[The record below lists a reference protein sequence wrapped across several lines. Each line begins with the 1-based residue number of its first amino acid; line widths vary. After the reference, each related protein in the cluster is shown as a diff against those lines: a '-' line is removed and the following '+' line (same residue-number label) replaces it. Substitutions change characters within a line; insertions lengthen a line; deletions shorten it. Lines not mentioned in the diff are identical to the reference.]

1 MIYTGRIYRIENIE
15 NGNFYIG
22 QTYKT
27 LGQRFTNHKCEAE
40 RGDVDSRFYRAMK
53 TYGVDMFIIED
64 IETKEFE
71 TKKEAKIWMNER
83 ETHYISLLKPAY
95 NTAPGGLGHT
105 GVPWTEERRE
115 NFKKLMSGE
124 NNPNFGKSLS
134 KETKEKL
141 SIALK
146 GRIITEETRKKTSE
160 TMKGVLKT
168 EETRRRMSDSQKGR
182 SMPKGK
188 NSKRATAIHQFNKDG
203 VFIKEFGSIADAASE
218 LNCQRSGICFCLK
231 GRINTSAGYMWKYA
245 NA

>member
-27 LGQRFTNHKCEAE
+27 LGQRFTNHKCEAK
-40 RGDVDSRFYRAMK
+40 RGDVDSRFYRAVR

-64 IETKEFE
+64 IETKEFD

-124 NNPNFGKSLS
+124 HNPNFGKNLS
-134 KETKEKL
+134 NETKQKL
-141 SIALK
+141 SDALK
-146 GRIITEETRKKTSE
+146 GRTISEETRKKTSE
-160 TMKGVLKT
+160 TLKGVLKT
-168 EETRRRMSDSQKGR
+168 EETRRRMSESQKGR
-182 SMPKGK
+182 SMPKGE
-188 NSKRATAIHQFNKDG
+188 NSKKSVKIHQFDESG
-203 VFIKEFGSIADAASE
+203 GFLREFGSIADAANE
-218 LNCQRSGICFCLK
+218 LGCQRSGICFCLK
-231 GRINTSAGYMWKYA
+231 GRIKTSAGYVWKYA
-245 NA
+245 